1 MIRLKVWITKTYHI
15 IVKHMG
21 KMVFAT
27 SRWQER
33 YEITIVFNKAE
44 HVMRVRT
51 LFDYDCRS
59 PLYRGKVEVTSDWP
73 FFTDNWSC
81 DQVAKIMGS
90 ERFILDRENGTR
102 KKICRSATT
111 LFTRQSSRRLIYST
125 WVEKNHEAIPNR
137 RWSSFCHLETVG
149 SKCIKNI

>member
-1 MIRLKVWITKTYHI
+1 MNFLNVPHNGQTYGENGFCYLKMTRTVWNNN
-15 IVKHMG
+15 
-21 KMVFAT
+21 
-27 SRWQER
+27 R
-33 YEITIVFNKAE
+33 NKAE

-51 LFDYDCRS
+51 LFDYDCRSS

-125 WVEKNHEAIPNR
+125 WVEKIMRQYRTEGGQAFAI
-137 RWSSFCHLETVG
+137 
-149 SKCIKNI
+149 